1 MCTRKTKERRF
12 GQSSSS
18 SSASQPF
25 AAAFFQIEVPGVPF
39 LDVKKLYEMMIVL
52 DEKPFIRSPTCL
64 CGIKLCDTNPFFFFF
79 SQYLL
84 LLSRLNASSHL
95 GFWIIRVIIYLFL
108 FKAKNKSHLLGHP
121 LSNPIL
127 TRYFC
132 LVYCVLCAFISSF
145 FNGLHYIGNS
155 SRAFLFFYW
164 PLQELLFGIG
174 FEAL

>member
-1 MCTRKTKERRF
+1 VYSKDKRKKVWAKLLLLF
-12 GQSSSS
+12 SKP
-18 SSASQPF
+18 AKPA

-39 LDVKKLYEMMIVL
+39 LDVKKLYEMMIVV
-52 DEKPFIRSPTCL
+52 DEKSFIRSSTCL
-64 CGIKLCDTNPFFFFF
+64 CGIKLCDTNPPLFFFF
-79 SQYLL
+79 QYLL

-132 LVYCVLCAFISSF
+132 LVYCALCFYF
-145 FNGLHYIGNS
+145 K
-155 SRAFLFFYW
+155 FLQWATLYW
-164 PLQELLFGIG
+164 
-174 FEAL
+174 